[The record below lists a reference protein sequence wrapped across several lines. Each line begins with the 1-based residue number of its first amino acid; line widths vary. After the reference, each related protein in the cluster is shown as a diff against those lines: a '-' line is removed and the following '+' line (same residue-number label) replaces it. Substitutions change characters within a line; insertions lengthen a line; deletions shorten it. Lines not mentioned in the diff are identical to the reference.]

1 VTTVSRWQEW
11 MIDRSRGFSLAQLP
25 EARAPVASVNDE
37 RPSSR
42 GPRLTRQVAPSPIP
56 STGTARCMRK
66 LIDPVSAQAAQ
77 VFCGNIMNTS
87 LSKLALIWTVPVLL
101 LIVLVTSF
109 A

>member
-1 VTTVSRWQEW
+1 
-11 MIDRSRGFSLAQLP
+11 
-25 EARAPVASVNDE
+25 
-37 RPSSR
+37 
-42 GPRLTRQVAPSPIP
+42 
-56 STGTARCMRK
+56 MRNV
-66 LIDPVSAQAAQ
+66 IDPVSAQGPQ